1 MEIKELLKSTS
12 TADIFATDDETRI
25 LVRSKDVAADESG
38 LRTEEIPGKGAV
50 CSRMTAHLY
59 RLLETKGFHTAFVEE
74 ITDTESLFRREEEIP
89 LLVTVRNYSAGEY
102 PERTGLPEGNALPA
116 ATAEFHCTKK
126 GLGKPFING
135 YDALAMKLVTEGEI
149 EEIVK
154 TAFGVNE
161 ALSGYLSTKNIDL
174 VDFTVQFA
182 RNKKEIVVT
191 GELSPDTMRLWDKD
205 THEKLDAD
213 RFRNHLGNVAD
224 AYREVARRLGI
235 SREQ

>member
-1 MEIKELLKSTS
+1 MEIKELLESTP
-12 TADIFATDDETRI
+12 TVDICATSDETRI
-25 LVRSKDVAADESG
+25 LVRSKDVVADESG
-38 LRTEEIPGKGAV
+38 QRTEVIPGKGTV

-74 ITDTESLFRREEEIP
+74 VTDTESLFRREETIP
-89 LLVTVRNYSAGEY
+89 LLVTVRSYSAGEY
-102 PERTGLPEGNALPA
+102 PARTGLPEGTALPA

-126 GLGKPFING
+126 GLGRPFING
-135 YDALAMKLVTEGEI
+135 YDALAMKLVTEAEI

-154 TAFGVNE
+154 TAFHVNE
-161 ALSGYLSTKNIDL
+161 VLSGYLSTKNMDL
-174 VDFTVQFA
+174 VDVTIQFA
-182 RNKKEIVVT
+182 RNKDQIIVT
-191 GELSPDTMRLWDKD
+191 GELSPDTMRLWDKV

-213 RFRNHLGNVAD
+213 RFRNQLGNVAD

>member
-1 MEIKELLKSTS
+1 MEIKELLESTP
-12 TADIFATDDETRI
+12 TVDICATSDETRI
-25 LVRSKDVAADESG
+25 LVRSKDVVADESG
-38 LRTEEIPGKGAV
+38 QRTEEIPGKGAV

-74 ITDTESLFRREEEIP
+74 VTDTESLFRREETIP
-89 LLVTVRNYSAGEY
+89 LLITVRSYSAGEY
-102 PERTGLPEGNALPA
+102 PARTGLPEGTALPA

-126 GLGKPFING
+126 GLGRPFING
-135 YDALAMKLVTEGEI
+135 YDALAMKLVTEAEI

-154 TAFGVNE
+154 TAFHVNE
-161 ALSGYLSTKNIDL
+161 VLSGYLSTKNMDL
-174 VDFTVQFA
+174 VDVTIQFA
-182 RNKKEIVVT
+182 RNKDQIIVT
-191 GELSPDTMRLWDKD
+191 GELSPDTMRLWDKV

-213 RFRNHLGNVAD
+213 RFRNQLGNVAD